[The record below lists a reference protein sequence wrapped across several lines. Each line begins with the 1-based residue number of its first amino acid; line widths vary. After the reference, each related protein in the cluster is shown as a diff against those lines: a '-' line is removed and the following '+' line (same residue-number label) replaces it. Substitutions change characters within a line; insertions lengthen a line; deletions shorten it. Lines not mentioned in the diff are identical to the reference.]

1 VNTGKD
7 GLSRQDLDI
16 LEAYAEAGNRE
27 LYFNYLA
34 QKQGND
40 GYGLLALGVVRND
53 NNPGATA
60 NSFADRQARAD
71 GVHFNEGQWQEFG
84 VELIQRDFALRAAQF
99 EAGRSD
105 LALNLPVDDIQQAH
119 DDVFNA
125 RGIDPSAWTPYTLL
139 MAARAHGGRAEA
151 EAVWTMLLD
160 NNNRGL
166 DRAAETT
173 NLVLGKYRNL
183 IDDPAGYLKNMA
195 EARGP
200 HGLQPV
206 SNLDPDRIAYHGAT
220 YVHDDA
226 QGQWRRE
233 VSVPVNAPVLPLP
246 IGSVPVG
253 SVRETDPATLRYL
266 DDARDVRQ
274 LRETLRGQFHAD
286 DENKDRPI
294 MASPFVLSD
303 ATPLQMQPERQSA
316 GIDPREPGH
325 ARHAL
330 YQQCAAGVRDLEAGL
345 GKPWDAQSECV
356 SASLT
361 TLAAGAELQRV
372 DHVLMGRGDAAG
384 REGPNLFVLQGDPA
398 DPAHLRAQMP
408 VAQALAI
415 PVEQSFQQL
424 AVNEQRQAQEQALQR
439 EQDQQLQ
446 PTRSAPVM
454 A

>member
-1 VNTGKD
+1 VNAGKD

-16 LEAYAEAGNRE
+16 LETYAEAGNRE

-71 GVHFNEGQWQEFG
+71 GVHFNEGQWQAFG
-84 VELIQRDFALRAAQF
+84 VDLIRRDFALRAAQF
-99 EAGRSD
+99 DAGRPE
-105 LALNLPVDDIQQAH
+105 LALNLPVKDVQKAH
-119 DDVFNA
+119 DDAFKA

-139 MAARAHGGRAEA
+139 MAARVHGGEPEA

-160 NNNRGL
+160 NSNRGL

-173 NLVLGKYRNL
+173 SLVLGKYRNQ

-206 SNLDPDRIAYHGAT
+206 SNLDPDRIAYHGAM

-226 QGQWRRE
+226 KGQWRRE
-233 VSVPVNAPVLPLP
+233 VTVPVNAPLVPLP

-274 LRETLRGQFHAD
+274 LRGTLRGQFHPEDVNAG
-286 DENKDRPI
+286 RPI

-316 GIDPREPGH
+316 AIDPREPGH

-330 YQQCAAGVRDLEAGL
+330 YQQCAAGVRDVEAGL

-356 SASLT
+356 TASLT
-361 TLAAGAELQRV
+361 TLAAGADLQRV
-372 DHVLMGRGDAAG
+372 DQVLMGRGAAAG
-384 REGPNLFVLQGDPA
+384 QEGPNLFVVQGDPA

-408 VAQALAI
+408 LAQALAT

-424 AVNEQRQAQEQALQR
+424 AVNDQHQAQSQQR
-439 EQDQQLQ
+439 EQEQQLQ
-446 PTRSAPVM
+446 QARSAPVM